1 MVDKS
6 SSAPRTPYIDPAA
19 QLPILASGT
28 RLHAGLLLA
37 LLAIPSYALRFD
49 GRLTGLQPDDFFK
62 YSTAVAAISVDA
74 VLLLIVLLIARG
86 LPLRETFALRAPSSW
101 GRALLIGV
109 ATLVAAYTI
118 SYLEVTLVSG
128 AGREQGVP
136 EFWDPTRLGAWA
148 ANLFAIAVFVPIF
161 EESLCRGLGFALFE
175 PLGAQVDIPVIL
187 ATGIGLGYM
196 RASTGSIYPC
206 IALHGFFNGFGL
218 VVAALV
224 ARG

>member
-1 MVDKS
+1 V
-6 SSAPRTPYIDPAA
+6 
-19 QLPILASGT
+19 
-28 RLHAGLLLA
+28 GL
-37 LLAIPSYALRFD
+37 
-49 GRLTGLQPDDFFK
+49 GPDDFFK
-62 YSTAVAAISVDA
+62 YSTAIFVVSSDA

-86 LPLRETFALRAPSSW
+86 LPFRETFALRAPTSW
-101 GRALLIGV
+101 RRALVIGV

-118 SYLEVTLVSG
+118 SFLEVALVPG

-136 EFWDPTRLGAWA
+136 EFWDPTRVGAWA
-148 ANLFAIAVFVPIF
+148 ASFFAIAVFVPVF
-161 EESLCRGLGFALFE
+161 EESLCRGLGYSLFE
-175 PLGAQVDIPVIL
+175 PLGAPVAIAVTAVAFTLAHGVIVDIPVIL

-206 IALHGFFNGFGL
+206 IALHAFFNGFGL

>member
-1 MVDKS
+1 V
-6 SSAPRTPYIDPAA
+6 
-19 QLPILASGT
+19 
-28 RLHAGLLLA
+28 GL
-37 LLAIPSYALRFD
+37 R
-49 GRLTGLQPDDFFK
+49 PDDFFR
-62 YSTAVAAISVDA
+62 YSTAILVIVSDA

-101 GRALLIGV
+101 QRAFLIGV
-109 ATLVAAYTI
+109 ATLVAAYTL
-118 SYLEVTLVSG
+118 SFLEVAFVSG

-136 EFWDPTRLGAWA
+136 EFWDPTRIGGWA
-148 ANLFAIAVFVPIF
+148 ANFFAIAIFVPIF
-161 EESLCRGLGFALFE
+161 EESLCRGLGYALFE
-175 PLGAQVDIPVIL
+175 PLGRPLALLITALAFTFAHGVIVDIPVIL

-196 RASTGSIYPC
+196 RASTGSLFPC

>member
-1 MVDKS
+1 V
-6 SSAPRTPYIDPAA
+6 PT
-19 QLPILASGT
+19 
-28 RLHAGLLLA
+28 
-37 LLAIPSYALRFD
+37 YALRL
-49 GRLTGLQPDDFFK
+49 GGTAVGLRPDDFFK
-62 YSTAVAAISVDA
+62 YSTAILVISSDA
-74 VLLLIVLLIARG
+74 VLLLIVLVIARG
-86 LPLRETFALRAPSSW
+86 LPFRETFGLRAPSSW
-101 GRALLIGV
+101 RRSFVIGA

-118 SYLEVTLVSG
+118 SFLEVALVSG

-161 EESLCRGLGFALFE
+161 EESLCRGLGYALFE
-175 PLGAQVDIPVIL
+175 PLGAATAILATAVAFTLAHGVIVDIPVIL

-196 RASTGSIYPC
+196 RASTGSIFPC

>member
-1 MVDKS
+1 
-6 SSAPRTPYIDPAA
+6 
-19 QLPILASGT
+19 
-28 RLHAGLLLA
+28 
-37 LLAIPSYALRFD
+37 
-49 GRLTGLQPDDFFK
+49 
-62 YSTAVAAISVDA
+62 
-74 VLLLIVLLIARG
+74 VLLLIVLVIARG

-101 GRALLIGV
+101 RPALLIGV
-109 ATLVAAYTI
+109 ATLVAAYAI
-118 SYLEVTLVSG
+118 KFLELAIVSD

-161 EESLCRGLGFALFE
+161 EEALCRGLGYGLFE
-175 PLGAQVDIPVIL
+175 PLGPPVAVLITAVAFTLAHGVILDVPVIL

-206 IALHGFFNGFGL
+206 IALHSFFNGFGL

>member
-1 MVDKS
+1 LGG
-6 SSAPRTPYIDPAA
+6 TPVGIGV
-19 QLPILASGT
+19 Q
-28 RLHAGLLLA
+28 
-37 LLAIPSYALRFD
+37 
-49 GRLTGLQPDDFFK
+49 DFFK
-62 YSTAVAAISVDA
+62 YSTAILVIGSDA
-74 VLLLIVLLIARG
+74 VLLLIVLVIARG
-86 LPLRETFALRAPSSW
+86 LPFRETFALRAPTSW
-101 GRALLIGV
+101 RRAFLIGV
-109 ATLVAAYTI
+109 TTLVVAYAL
-118 SYLEVTLVSG
+118 SFLEVAIVPG

-161 EESLCRGLGFALFE
+161 EEALCRGLGYALFE
-175 PLGAQVDIPVIL
+175 PLGAPVAVAVTAIAFTLAHGVIVDIPVIL

-196 RASTGSIYPC
+196 RASTGSIFPC

>member
-1 MVDKS
+1 MF
-6 SSAPRTPYIDPAA
+6 
-19 QLPILASGT
+19 LAVPTYVLRLGGT
-28 RLHAGLLLA
+28 AVGIGA
-37 LLAIPSYALRFD
+37 E
-49 GRLTGLQPDDFFK
+49 DFFK
-62 YSTAVAAISVDA
+62 YSTAILVIASDG

-86 LPLRETFALRAPSSW
+86 LPFRDVFALRAPSSW
-101 GRALLIGV
+101 RRAFLIGV
-109 ATLVAAYTI
+109 ATLVGAYAL
-118 SYLEVTLVSG
+118 SFLETVIVPG

-161 EESLCRGLGFALFE
+161 EEALCRGLGYALFE
-175 PLGAQVDIPVIL
+175 PFGAVVAILVTAVAFTLAHGVIVDIPVIL

-196 RASTGSIYPC
+196 RASTGSIFPC

-224 ARG
+224 AGG

>member
-1 MVDKS
+1 LGG
-6 SSAPRTPYIDPAA
+6 TPVGIGV
-19 QLPILASGT
+19 Q
-28 RLHAGLLLA
+28 
-37 LLAIPSYALRFD
+37 
-49 GRLTGLQPDDFFK
+49 DFFK
-62 YSTAVAAISVDA
+62 YSTAILVIGSDA
-74 VLLLIVLLIARG
+74 VLLLIVLVIARG
-86 LPLRETFALRAPSSW
+86 LPFRETFALRAPTSW
-101 GRALLIGV
+101 RRAFLIGV
-109 ATLVAAYTI
+109 TTLVVAYAL
-118 SYLEVTLVSG
+118 SFLEVAIVPG

-161 EESLCRGLGFALFE
+161 EEALCRGLGYALFE
-175 PLGAQVDIPVIL
+175 PLGAPVAVVVTAIAFTIAHGVIVDIPVIL

-196 RASTGSIYPC
+196 RASTGSIFPC